1 MLLLQLLLLVPL
13 RRTPPRLRA
22 FRRVFHLP
30 LLFLRA
36 FYLLL
41 HFRHRPTFPLPNRQ
55 SYRARAAA
63 AVVYISV
70 LRHAARAATRLQM
83 IRRYSL
89 HVQARTT
96 RLQVTRRHSLHVQA
110 RTPSRPL
117 RRMRFHLRHR
127 HRWSMSLRRRLSLFP
142 VELLGLLPGLAGS
155 AAFRRLVLPSA
166 SARFTP
172 ATTYTTGLALP
183 VLCVLWSI
191 LPRRC

>member
-41 HFRHRPTFPLPNRQ
+41 HFRHRLTFPLPNRQ

-63 AVVYISV
+63 AVVYIPV
-70 LRHAARAATRLQM
+70 LRHAARAATRLQ
-83 IRRYSL
+83 
-89 HVQARTT
+89 
-96 RLQVTRRHSLHVQA
+96 VTRRLSLHVQA

-127 HRWSMSLRRRLSLFP
+127 HRWSMSLRRRLSPFP

-172 ATTYTTGLALP
+172 AITYTTGLALP
-183 VLCVLWSI
+183 VLCGLWSI